1 MKNKNK
7 RELEKHWAKE
17 GVKKSKPAT
26 NTKKRKVAGQHED
39 LNQVAGRIA
48 REAELVQV
56 SQAAARLVG
65 DVAIDG

>member
-17 GVKKSKPAT
+17 AVKKAKPAT
-26 NTKKRKVAGQHED
+26 KTKKRKSTREHED
-39 LNQVAGRIA
+39 LHQVAGRVA

-65 DVAIDG
+65 DVAVDN

>member
-17 GVKKSKPAT
+17 ADKKVKPAKK
-26 NTKKRKVAGQHED
+26 KKRSTRQHEN

-48 REAELVQV
+48 RESQLVEV

-65 DVAIDG
+65 DVAVDN

>member
-17 GVKKSKPAT
+17 SVKKSKPAA
-26 NTKKRKVAGQHED
+26 KKRKVAGRHED

>member
-17 GVKKSKPAT
+17 AVKKTKPA
-26 NTKKRKVAGQHED
+26 TKKRKITRQRED

-48 REAELVQV
+48 RESELVEV

-65 DVAIDG
+65 EAGMGH